1 MTDVTTMTS
10 VSMDFNSADLV
21 AMNAAIALMMFG
33 VSLQL
38 TKQDFTRLLREPK
51 APIAGL
57 IAQFLLLPLAT
68 CLVTWVFRVPAEF
81 ALGMILVAS
90 CPGGTFSNVM
100 TWMAKGN
107 VAVSVTMTAISS
119 LAAVVMTPFNF
130 ALYGWLNPHTRPLL
144 QQISIDPVSL
154 LLLVALVLA
163 LPIFLGMAV
172 GRRYPQQAAKS
183 EQPMRWLSLLLFFAY
198 IVLALQKNFS
208 LFIEHVGAIFLLVI
222 AHNAIALLVGH
233 AAGLLA
239 RLPRADRRAVTME
252 VGIQNSGLGLMILFT
267 FFPQAGGMI
276 LITAMWGVWHLISGL
291 TLAQIWARK
300 PL

>member
-183 EQPMRWLSLLLFFAY
+183 ERPMRWLSLLLFFAF
-198 IVLALQKNFS
+198 IVLALQKNFV